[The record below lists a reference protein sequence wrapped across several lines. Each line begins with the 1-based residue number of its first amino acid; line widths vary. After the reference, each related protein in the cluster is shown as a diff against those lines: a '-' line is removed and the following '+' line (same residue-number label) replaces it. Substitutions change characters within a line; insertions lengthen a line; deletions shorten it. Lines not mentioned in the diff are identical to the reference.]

1 MEKEA
6 AALAADVRA
15 REAAEAEVAHM
26 KQAAR
31 TCKQAEK
38 QAARTCKQEE
48 GELIKGEAE
57 AEPVA
62 AKLAERERERE
73 EVAAKVKQLRL
84 ERAQEKELEQQLKQ
98 EREAVT
104 EATAAR
110 ELQGLVPPPQ
120 SLASTTIAPTTPP
133 TRVEQAQASTTPP
146 GKPRPGMSWTVDEAA
161 DAVKQQPNNR
171 DTSSLPADPVADCS
185 QETLQAQVAANQ
197 DDGRENRELRLPMV
211 PRLNL
216 SAVEDKIEAAREDA
230 LKQAVT
236 LCCAVAL
243 HVLLLHF
250 LAHVQ
255 TVLQAVSCGCMT
267 AASFPSTR
275 ANWFARCILWVYDS
289 DRCMHSIRKQS

>member
-1 MEKEA
+1 MRELREEMEKEA

-26 KQAAR
+26 KQAAP
-31 TCKQAEK
+31 
-38 QAARTCKQEE
+38 TCKQEE
-48 GELIKGEAE
+48 RKLIKGEAE
-57 AEPVA
+57 AEPVV

-84 ERAQEKELEQQLKQ
+84 ERAKEKELAEQLKQ
-98 EREAVT
+98 EREA
-104 EATAAR
+104 TAAR
-110 ELQGLVPPPQ
+110 ELEGLVPQPQ
-120 SLASTTIAPTTPP
+120 SLASATIAPATPP

-161 DAVKQQPNNR
+161 DAVERQPDDR

-185 QETLQAQVAANQ
+185 QAQVAANQ

-216 SAVEDKIEAAREDA
+216 NAVEDKIEAAREDA
-230 LKQAVT
+230 LKQAVP

-255 TVLQAVSCGCMT
+255 TGLQAVSC
-267 AASFPSTR
+267 
-275 ANWFARCILWVYDS
+275 RCTT
-289 DRCMHSIRKQS
+289 